1 MILNIFLALHELQV
15 DMSVLALACTLYY
28 KPFHRPSP
36 DSSLY
41 ALSTSHFQL
50 RLLICPHPRR
60 AVWARMS
67 HLTLYPYEET
77 GAMRLFH
84 LAPNFSLRI
93 CSLHSHEYHLE
104 PLTHTNL
111 QYSFVTAGLAY
122 RHCICAHQ
130 RLQDPMATFLIALTL
145 PDLRAL
151 NFGTRSW
158 TGEESKGVES
168 GTVGTAID
176 IGLLGLLDCYD
187 QGHW

>member
-41 ALSTSHFQL
+41 ALSNSHFQL
-50 RLLICPHPRR
+50 RPLICPHPRR

-122 RHCICAHQ
+122 RHRIGAHQ